1 MEQAAEP
8 APREKEKS
16 HSKNQL
22 GKNCEAILWEQA
34 AEPAPRIDICSFWDY
49 TSREKLRK
57 KEIPMRHN
65 PRPQEMYRH
74 FKGNLYQIR
83 CLAKHSETREPM
95 VVYQAMYGTFE
106 IFVRPLSM
114 FMEEVDRGKYPD
126 ARQRYRFELL
136 QDMED
141 EESAALS
148 DTVRQKES
156 AALPEIS
163 GQKESGA
170 ISSEEA
176 EEMQKA
182 DCVTESVIAE
192 TVPAETAPEEEQLN
206 IDPLVLAFLDADS
219 YEQKLMI
226 LDSLHN
232 RITDSMINTMA
243 VASDLEIKEGDLE
256 DRYMELRNCLRTFE
270 KFECNRLR

>member
-1 MEQAAEP
+1 
-8 APREKEKS
+8 
-16 HSKNQL
+16 
-22 GKNCEAILWEQA
+22 
-34 AEPAPRIDICSFWDY
+34 
-49 TSREKLRK
+49 
-57 KEIPMRHN
+57 MRHN

-114 FMEEVDRGKYPD
+114 FMEEIDHGKYPD

-141 EESAALS
+141 EETAILS
-148 DTVRQKES
+148 ES
-156 AALPEIS
+156 F
-163 GQKESGA
+163 GQKEHEVLA
-170 ISSEEA
+170 ADLTEEK
-176 EEMQKA
+176 QGA
-182 DCVTESVIAE
+182 DCVTESAISE
-192 TVPAETAPEEEQLN
+192 RVPAVTAPEEEQLN

-219 YEQKLMI
+219 YEQKLTI

-256 DRYMELRNCLRTFE
+256 DRYLELRNCLRTFE